1 LHPTN
6 LVSRPCADK
15 MPAGKISRFAATRP
29 WAGGGN
35 VRKPIVRPQ
44 ISTVCS
50 SQRRRGWL
58 WSAAL
63 AASLFRRG
71 SGAAI
76 NAMRVLVRPQ
86 RCQDSAPERTDSM
99 ADRVVPH
106 FHNTPGVA
114 VIEIGAREFMCE
126 GEVAPF
132 DHPHVYLDM
141 GDATEIIC
149 PYCSTLFRHD
159 PTLDPHA
166 ARPPECALA
175 DGMTA

>member
-15 MPAGKISRFAATRP
+15 MPAGKISRFAATRLR
-29 WAGGGN
+29 AGRGN
-35 VRKPIVRPQ
+35 IRKPIVRPQ

-63 AASLFRRG
+63 ARRLV
-71 SGAAI
+71 STRGAAI
-76 NAMRVLVRPQ
+76 AGYVFW

-159 PTLDPHA
+159 PSLDPHA
-166 ARPPECALA
+166 ARPAECALA